1 MARERLSEATWDEER
16 QRWGCRIMV
25 RGTRRAFYSTT
36 KGRKGK
42 REAERK
48 AEEWLASG
56 TMSPKI
62 KVLTLWRE
70 MLEHISKTKGEDSE
84 TYKQR
89 EKMGRLYI
97 LPCIGQKRIEDM
109 HPIDWQDCV
118 DITFAKS
125 KRKGRPLSAKTLK
138 DVRGAL
144 TGFKTYCESREISM
158 NSMRTITIPDDAPIG
173 QRTILQPDDLRAL
186 FSDPKPTS
194 QGQDRRVHYL
204 HLWRFYV
211 LTGMR
216 PGEAIALRHSDIT
229 QQGSTVTIHRSVNT
243 DKIITKGKNRNAQ
256 RSFILPE
263 SAKSV
268 LQDQADYLRKVGIIS
283 PYIFPGK
290 DGSIASERSVYKA
303 WRHFCDVQG
312 TIKCSLYELR
322 HTMVSIN
329 ADVPD
334 ALLKPMVG
342 HSARMDTRGTY
353 GHEVAGQRE
362 RTANW
367 VEQSL
372 QIALGLDAKK
382 MPNGFQNS

>member
-1 MARERLSEATWDEER
+1 MARERMSEASWNAKTK
-16 QRWGCRIMV
+16 RWCCRVMV
-25 RGTRRAFYSTT
+25 RGKRRAFYSSIE
-36 KGRKGK
+36 GRRGK

-56 TMSPKI
+56 TMSPKV
-62 KVLTLWRE
+62 KVSTLWHE
-70 MLEHISKTKGEDSE
+70 MLDHISSTKGKDSE

-97 LPCIGQKRIEDM
+97 LPCIGQKRLEDM
-109 HPIDWQDCV
+109 HPIDWQDCI
-118 DITFAKS
+118 DITFSKS
-125 KRKGRPLSAKTLK
+125 KRKGKPLSAKTLK

-144 TGFKTYCESREISM
+144 TGFKTYCESREIFIT
-158 NSMRTITIPDDAPIG
+158 SMRTITIPDDAPVG

-186 FSDPKPTS
+186 FSAPKPTA

-216 PGEAIALRHSDIT
+216 PGEAIALQRNDV
-229 QQGSTVTIHRSVNT
+229 STDGDTVKIQRSVNT
-243 DKIITKGKNRNAQ
+243 DKIITIGKNRNAQ

-268 LQDQADYLRKVGIIS
+268 LQDQAEYLRKLGIIS

-303 WRHFCDVQG
+303 WRRFCDVQG

-353 GHEVAGQRE
+353 GHEVIGQRE
-362 RTANW
+362 RTANL

-372 QIALGLDAKK
+372 QIALGSDAKN